1 MAEPMR
7 DDRNMVNIKND
18 GEKSE
23 PASESVSEPKT
34 TAAPEAEPSLEES
47 FEKLDGLLSRMEDRD
62 IPLEEAFTLYQQGV
76 ELLRSCNE
84 KIDTV
89 EKKILVMNGD
99 GGFDEF

>member
-1 MAEPMR
+1 MMEPEMTT
-7 DDRNMVNIKND
+7 D
-18 GEKSE
+18 SE
-23 PASESVSEPKT
+23 L
-34 TAAPEAEPSLEES
+34 SLEES
-47 FEKLDGLLSRMEDRD
+47 FEKLDGLLSRMEDRE

-76 ELLRSCNE
+76 ELLRRCNE